1 MAIRVV
7 LADESDLLLSG
18 AQTVIHETHRLQVVA
33 VVRSLEAL
41 LESLQVSAP
50 DVVVMSESL
59 HHDEVLSVVERVLW
73 RWPLARVILLGGM
86 ADGLLVR
93 DVLAGGV
100 RGYLYRA
107 DDLCQELPLAI
118 ETVMRGRPYLSHTAS
133 AEYLTATQQPHGRER
148 LDREARQVLYLLAH
162 GAHAGQISE
171 QLGIDKRRVYW
182 IREKLRKRFGARTN
196 EHLIQRAAAEG
207 FIPRRD

>member
-7 LADESDLLLSG
+7 LADESDLLLAG

-41 LESLQVSAP
+41 LESLSVSAP

-73 RWPLARVILLGGM
+73 RWPLAQVILLGGM
-86 ADGLLVR
+86 ADGLL
-93 DVLAGGV
+93 V

-118 ETVMRGRPYLSHTAS
+118 ETVMRGRPYLSRTAS
-133 AEYLTATQQPHGRER
+133 AEYLTATQQPHGRDIES
-148 LDREARQVLYLLAH
+148 AR
-162 GAHAGQISE
+162 
-171 QLGIDKRRVYW
+171 R
-182 IREKLRKRFGARTN
+182 
-196 EHLIQRAAAEG
+196 
-207 FIPRRD
+207 